1 MDTAVTDWTVRLAL
15 PDGITWGSTY
25 TNAVENIDGNIVTLS
40 NATYNGTINPNSSI
54 NISFYYDTI
63 SQSLSASIL
72 STYSSSTPIMNIISI
87 GKYAYRH
94 AISKENQTI
103 DLVANNLLNIDA
115 HGLENISVKSLT
127 SSSLVSIGD
136 YGLYNT
142 ALQIVTLPNLN
153 SLGNYAMSGM
163 DTLYSVNLGNIRVM
177 GENAI
182 SNNPNLEQVFIG
194 TTDTDNMSVHSTA
207 MSNIGANTN
216 NRLRIYVP
224 DTKLD
229 FYKTLFSTYS
239 DYIYPTGTIVGS
251 FVNTPIPF
259 DIGEYSVREITVKDR
274 NNNDVTGYEIIEYH
288 GPDIS
293 NTFMIPETVTIN
305 GEQKDIISIGS
316 YAFKHTKVN
325 GTGSDIINNKLLVIN
340 DHAFENIKAIN
351 SFTSNSLLDL
361 KSYAFNNGSLIYV
374 NTPSLRSI
382 GSYALA
388 NMNGLYKINLGKVYN
403 MEANSVYNL
412 PNLVQIFFTP
422 PEETKVFDQYA
433 FTDVGTLT
441 SNRIRF
447 YVAES
452 VISSETQIPT
462 TTAINVTDTCNR
474 TVTNRRY
481 TYTCTVTVRNNTG
494 HELSNWTTS
503 INLGNVSFQSATDVS
518 YENSSSSVK
527 FTNTS
532 AMVI

>member
-1 MDTAVTDWTVRLAL
+1 M
-15 PDGITWGSTY
+15 
-25 TNAVENIDGNIVTLS
+25 
-40 NATYNGTINPNSSI
+40 
-54 NISFYYDTI
+54 
-63 SQSLSASIL
+63 
-72 STYSSSTPIMNIISI
+72 
-87 GKYAYRH
+87 
-94 AISKENQTI
+94 
-103 DLVANNLLNIDA
+103 
-115 HGLENISVKSLT
+115 
-127 SSSLVSIGD
+127 
-136 YGLYNT
+136 
-142 ALQIVTLPNLN
+142 
-153 SLGNYAMSGM
+153 
-163 DTLYSVNLGNIRVM
+163 
-177 GENAI
+177 
-182 SNNPNLEQVFIG
+182 
-194 TTDTDNMSVHSTA
+194 
-207 MSNIGANTN
+207 
-216 NRLRIYVP
+216 
-224 DTKLD
+224 
-229 FYKTLFSTYS
+229 
-239 DYIYPTGTIVGS
+239 
-251 FVNTPIPF
+251 
-259 DIGEYSVREITVKDR
+259 
-274 NNNDVTGYEIIEYH
+274 
-288 GPDIS
+288 
-293 NTFMIPETVTIN
+293 
-305 GEQKDIISIGS
+305 
-316 YAFKHTKVN
+316 
-325 GTGSDIINNKLLVIN
+325 LVIN

-374 NTPSLRSI
+374 NTPNLRSI

-474 TVTNRRY
+474 TLTNRRY
-481 TYTCTVTVRNNTG
+481 TYSCTVTVRNNTG

-503 INLGNVSFQSATDVS
+503 IHLGNVSFQSATDVS

-532 AMVI
+532 ANGNLSNGESTTFTFVVRSNNNYSSWTYLNNHLFDSTGTYYTTNTTTKNDYLTDIYANSFRTEYKDYFYDYGTILGDYSSSSIPYNIGEYSVILRDYTTKSGETVTGWEIVEYHGANLNSRYILQ